1 MMAARILAAPAH
13 AVRRTRKKTV
23 PMKCLTAALGLILLV
38 GGGSPGVLAAELGGF
53 FSCAEIVFFGPCS
66 KTAPAAAQPPRSE
79 GVHTAEPAQDAVPRA
94 PSAKPSRAEE
104 SVWAEPVRG
113 PDGQLR
119 VYLSPKPVRDF
130 LEKPTPENARAY
142 LEWNQARMRQMDEAV
157 NVMREVAAQRFGIT
171 AEEPAIVSALP
182 SAPGA
187 PARRETAQLL
197 PPTPPPP
204 APKTIE
210 VPAPA
215 PGETATGP
223 ISIIYAFATW
233 CPYSRRQTPI
243 INQLAAHVPVR
254 GIAFDSTPEEVQAL
268 RPALAFPVMHG
279 DVDLRER
286 LGVRSYP
293 TIFFYEGSRLLHV
306 ARGLQSP
313 DRLVTALAAL
323 TSRQSPPALG
333 AGREPGGDTCRLR
346 T

>member
-1 MMAARILAAPAH
+1 
-13 AVRRTRKKTV
+13 
-23 PMKCLTAALGLILLV
+23 MKRLTAALGLILLV
-38 GGGSPGVLAAELGGF
+38 GGSSPGVLAAELGGF
-53 FSCAEIVFFGPCS
+53 FSCADIVFFGPCL
-66 KTAPAAAQPPRSE
+66 KTAPSAPAKPPGRE
-79 GVHTAEPAQDAVPRA
+79 GAGNTEPAPTAGPEA
-94 PSAKPSRAEE
+94 PSAKRPRVEE

-119 VYLSPKPVRDF
+119 VYLPPKPVRDF

-157 NVMREVAAQRFGIT
+157 SVMRDVAAQGFGIT

-182 SAPGA
+182 SALGA

-197 PPTPPPP
+197 PPTPPP

-223 ISIIYAFATW
+223 ISIVYAFATW

-268 RPALAFPVMHG
+268 RPALTFPVMHG